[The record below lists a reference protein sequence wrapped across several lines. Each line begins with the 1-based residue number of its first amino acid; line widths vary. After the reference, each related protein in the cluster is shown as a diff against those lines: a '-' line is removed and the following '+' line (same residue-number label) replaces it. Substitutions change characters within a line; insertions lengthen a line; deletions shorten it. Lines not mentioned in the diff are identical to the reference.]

1 LKQMLVFNAEVSRL
15 KAAEANA
22 KRHQAMRWGGLAK
35 NRNNMNNN
43 KKTTAESAADMKDEH
58 HSAIEQRLKTCRT
71 LRQKCV
77 GLLAA
82 VLERRGLQQMNVDN
96 CLWSLDALKTVVKR
110 EGLGGSSSDPAIN
123 NSSSSSS
130 GSAEAGADSEEKD
143 MLTFDHSR
151 CTDCAYGYSMAGD
164 CISHLAALQK
174 QALDANKRL
183 QALVEIRERM
193 NEVSDSMRASES
205 AASPNTHS
213 SFSNNIVVPS
223 SNATDNRSGSDDQPS

>member
-1 LKQMLVFNAEVSRL
+1 
-15 KAAEANA
+15 
-22 KRHQAMRWGGLAK
+22 
-35 NRNNMNNN
+35 
-43 KKTTAESAADMKDEH
+43 
-58 HSAIEQRLKTCRT
+58 
-71 LRQKCV
+71 
-77 GLLAA
+77 
-82 VLERRGLQQMNVDN
+82 
-96 CLWSLDALKTVVKR
+96 VVKR